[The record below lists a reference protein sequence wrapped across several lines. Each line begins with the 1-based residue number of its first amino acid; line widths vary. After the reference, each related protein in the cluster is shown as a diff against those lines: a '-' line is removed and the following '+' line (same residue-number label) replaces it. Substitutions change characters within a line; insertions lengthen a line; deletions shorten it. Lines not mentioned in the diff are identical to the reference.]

1 MAFKIE
7 NFILIDTLNHWTIE
21 LNRETIKIYRDAI
34 TESGMGQG
42 IYPVLNDCIKN
53 VTNSF
58 EFPKIFS
65 K

>member
-1 MAFKIE
+1 MTFKIE

-21 LNRETIKIYRDAI
+21 LHRETNKIYRDAI

-42 IYPVLNDCIKN
+42 SYPVLNYCITN

-58 EFPKIFS
+58 EFSKIFS